1 MFDLTGGGWALGLAA
16 ADAAAIFA
24 LVMLIE
30 HRGRSQAIALEDAR
44 HEFETGLAFL
54 ESRLRA
60 RSTVAD
66 KLPPID
72 DEGT

>member
-1 MFDLTGGGWALGLAA
+1 MFELTAGGWVLCLA
-16 ADAAAIFA
+16 ADATATLA
-24 LVMLIE
+24 LVSLVE
-30 HRGRSQAIALEDAR
+30 HRARRQAVALEDAR

-60 RSTVAD
+60 RRAPAD